1 MDFPKPLLL
10 MTSVFNRGIG
20 FFYAIFNL
28 FIWGELMKRKF
39 VDLKV
44 ISVSLCCAVVMGI
57 ISFVFLK
64 MLGLSSVFRE
74 FFPYCI
80 WFLPLS
86 GMLTAFVYKR
96 YGGESS
102 KGNNLII
109 QSANEGVKVPK
120 RLAFL
125 TFIFTL
131 LTHFSG
137 GSAGREGTAV
147 QIGGTLTSNVA
158 DKLGFK
164 SDDRKIIII
173 SGLSAAFGSVFGTP
187 LAGAFF
193 GMEVCCI
200 GQLSVSAV
208 IPCFLSSYLANAVT
222 LLLGA
227 THEVHKISAIP
238 SLDIK
243 SVLVFI
249 SASILFGLIGKLFA
263 LGVKYLKLLYAK
275 IFKNTVLS
283 ALIGSVIMVLLIVL
297 LNLNEYEGLSTWQQ
311 TTAFEGNANW
321 YDMPVKFILTTLTLG
336 AGFQGGEVT
345 PLFDIGASFGGW
357 YANMFGIEPSFLAAI
372 GLICVFGSAANTPIT
387 TIMLGIELF
396 GAEAVPYFVFAS
408 LISFI
413 ASGKSGIYSAQER
426 KLSKNIFT
434 KVKQDDF
441 SE

>member
-1 MDFPKPLLL
+1 
-10 MTSVFNRGIG
+10 
-20 FFYAIFNL
+20 
-28 FIWGELMKRKF
+28 MKRKF

-44 ISVSLCCAVVMGI
+44 ILVSLCCAVVMGI

-120 RLAFL
+120 MLAFL

-164 SDDRKIIII
+164 SDDRKIIIL

-283 ALIGSVIMVLLIVL
+283 ALIGSVIVVLLIVL

-413 ASGKSGIYSAQER
+413 ASGKSGIYSVQER

>member
-1 MDFPKPLLL
+1 
-10 MTSVFNRGIG
+10 
-20 FFYAIFNL
+20 
-28 FIWGELMKRKF
+28 MKRKF

-164 SDDRKIIII
+164 NEDRKIIIL
-173 SGLSAAFGSVFGTP
+173 SGLSAAFGSVYGTP

-283 ALIGSVIMVLLIVL
+283 ALIGSVIVVLLIVL

>member
-1 MDFPKPLLL
+1 
-10 MTSVFNRGIG
+10 
-20 FFYAIFNL
+20 
-28 FIWGELMKRKF
+28 MKRKF

-44 ISVSLCCAVVMGI
+44 ILVSLCCAVVMGI

-164 SDDRKIIII
+164 NEDRKIIIL

-200 GQLSVSAV
+200 GHLSVSAV

-283 ALIGSVIMVLLIVL
+283 ALIGSVIVVLLIVL

>member
-1 MDFPKPLLL
+1 
-10 MTSVFNRGIG
+10 
-20 FFYAIFNL
+20 
-28 FIWGELMKRKF
+28 MKRKF

-164 SDDRKIIII
+164 NEDRKIIIL

-283 ALIGSVIMVLLIVL
+283 ALIGSVIVVLLIVL

-321 YDMPVKFILTTLTLG
+321 YDMPVKFILTTFTLG

>member
-1 MDFPKPLLL
+1 
-10 MTSVFNRGIG
+10 
-20 FFYAIFNL
+20 
-28 FIWGELMKRKF
+28 MKRKF

-44 ISVSLCCAVVMGI
+44 ILVSLCCAIVMGI

-109 QSANEGVKVPK
+109 QNANEGVKVPK

-164 SDDRKIIII
+164 NEDRKIIIL

-249 SASILFGLIGKLFA
+249 SVSILFGLIGKLFA

-283 ALIGSVIMVLLIVL
+283 ALIGSVIVVLLIVL

>member
-1 MDFPKPLLL
+1 
-10 MTSVFNRGIG
+10 
-20 FFYAIFNL
+20 
-28 FIWGELMKRKF
+28 MKRKF

-44 ISVSLCCAVVMGI
+44 ILVSLCCAVVMGI

-125 TFIFTL
+125 TFIFTI

-164 SDDRKIIII
+164 NEDRKIIIL

-283 ALIGSVIMVLLIVL
+283 ALIGSVIVVLLIVL

>member
-1 MDFPKPLLL
+1 
-10 MTSVFNRGIG
+10 
-20 FFYAIFNL
+20 
-28 FIWGELMKRKF
+28 MKRKF

-44 ISVSLCCAVVMGI
+44 ILVSLCCAVVMGI

-164 SDDRKIIII
+164 SDDRKIIIF

-193 GMEVCCI
+193 GMEICCI

-208 IPCFLSSYLANAVT
+208 IPCFLSSYLANVVT

-283 ALIGSVIMVLLIVL
+283 ALIGSVIVVLLIVL

-345 PLFDIGASFGGW
+345 PLFDIGASFGSW
-357 YANMFGIEPSFLAAI
+357 YANIFRIEPSFLAAI

>member
-1 MDFPKPLLL
+1 
-10 MTSVFNRGIG
+10 
-20 FFYAIFNL
+20 
-28 FIWGELMKRKF
+28 MKRKF

-96 YGGESS
+96 YGGESY

-164 SDDRKIIII
+164 NEDRKIIIF

-283 ALIGSVIMVLLIVL
+283 ALIGSVIVVLLIVL

>member
-1 MDFPKPLLL
+1 
-10 MTSVFNRGIG
+10 
-20 FFYAIFNL
+20 
-28 FIWGELMKRKF
+28 MKRKF

-44 ISVSLCCAVVMGI
+44 ILVSLCCAVVMGI

-147 QIGGTLTSNVA
+147 QIGGTLTSNVD

-164 SDDRKIIII
+164 SDDRKIIIL

-283 ALIGSVIMVLLIVL
+283 ALIGSVIVVLLIVL

>member
-1 MDFPKPLLL
+1 
-10 MTSVFNRGIG
+10 
-20 FFYAIFNL
+20 
-28 FIWGELMKRKF
+28 MKRKF

-109 QSANEGVKVPK
+109 QSANEGFKVPK

-164 SDDRKIIII
+164 NGDRKIIIL

-283 ALIGSVIMVLLIVL
+283 ALIGSVIVVLLIVL

-311 TTAFEGNANW
+311 TTAFEGKANW

-396 GAEAVPYFVFAS
+396 GAEAVPSFVFAS

>member
-1 MDFPKPLLL
+1 
-10 MTSVFNRGIG
+10 
-20 FFYAIFNL
+20 
-28 FIWGELMKRKF
+28 MKRKF

-44 ISVSLCCAVVMGI
+44 ILISLCCAVVMGI

-109 QSANEGVKVPK
+109 QSANDGVKVPK

-164 SDDRKIIII
+164 NEDRKIIIL

-283 ALIGSVIMVLLIVL
+283 ALIGSVIVVLLIVL

-321 YDMPVKFILTTLTLG
+321 YDMPVKFILTTFTLG

>member
-1 MDFPKPLLL
+1 
-10 MTSVFNRGIG
+10 
-20 FFYAIFNL
+20 
-28 FIWGELMKRKF
+28 MKRKF

-44 ISVSLCCAVVMGI
+44 ILVSLCCAVVMGI

-109 QSANEGVKVPK
+109 QSVNEGVKVPK

-164 SDDRKIIII
+164 NEDRKIIIL

-283 ALIGSVIMVLLIVL
+283 ALIGSVIVVLLIVL

-434 KVKQDDF
+434 KVRQDDF

>member
-1 MDFPKPLLL
+1 
-10 MTSVFNRGIG
+10 
-20 FFYAIFNL
+20 
-28 FIWGELMKRKF
+28 MKRKF

-164 SDDRKIIII
+164 NEDRKIIIL

-227 THEVHKISAIP
+227 THEAHKISAIP

-283 ALIGSVIMVLLIVL
+283 ALIGSVIVVLLIVL

>member
-1 MDFPKPLLL
+1 
-10 MTSVFNRGIG
+10 
-20 FFYAIFNL
+20 
-28 FIWGELMKRKF
+28 MKRKF

-44 ISVSLCCAVVMGI
+44 ILVSLCCAVVMGI

-164 SDDRKIIII
+164 NEDRKIIIL

-187 LAGAFF
+187 LAGTFF

-283 ALIGSVIMVLLIVL
+283 ALIGSVIVVLLIVL

>member
-1 MDFPKPLLL
+1 
-10 MTSVFNRGIG
+10 
-20 FFYAIFNL
+20 
-28 FIWGELMKRKF
+28 MKRKF

-44 ISVSLCCAVVMGI
+44 ILVSLCCAVVMGI

-86 GMLTAFVYKR
+86 GMLTAFIYKR

-109 QSANEGVKVPK
+109 QSANDGVKVPK

-164 SDDRKIIII
+164 NEDRKIIIF

-227 THEVHKISAIP
+227 THEAHKISAIP

-283 ALIGSVIMVLLIVL
+283 ALIGSVIVVLLIVL

-321 YDMPVKFILTTLTLG
+321 YDMPVKLILTTLTLG

>member
-1 MDFPKPLLL
+1 
-10 MTSVFNRGIG
+10 
-20 FFYAIFNL
+20 
-28 FIWGELMKRKF
+28 MKRKF

-44 ISVSLCCAVVMGI
+44 ILVSLCCAVVMGI

-164 SDDRKIIII
+164 NEDRKIIIL

-263 LGVKYLKLLYAK
+263 LGVKYLKLIYAK

-283 ALIGSVIMVLLIVL
+283 ALIGSVIVVLLIVL

>member
-1 MDFPKPLLL
+1 
-10 MTSVFNRGIG
+10 
-20 FFYAIFNL
+20 
-28 FIWGELMKRKF
+28 MKRKF

-164 SDDRKIIII
+164 NGDRKIIIL

-283 ALIGSVIMVLLIVL
+283 ALIGSVIVVLLIVL

-387 TIMLGIELF
+387 TILLGIELF

-413 ASGKSGIYSAQER
+413 VSGKSGIYSAQER

>member
-1 MDFPKPLLL
+1 
-10 MTSVFNRGIG
+10 
-20 FFYAIFNL
+20 
-28 FIWGELMKRKF
+28 MKRKF
-39 VDLKV
+39 VDLEV
-44 ISVSLCCAVVMGI
+44 ILVSLCCAVVMGI

-164 SDDRKIIII
+164 NEDRKIIIL

-283 ALIGSVIMVLLIVL
+283 ALIGSVIVVLLIVL

-413 ASGKSGIYSAQER
+413 TSGKSGIYSAQER

>member
-1 MDFPKPLLL
+1 
-10 MTSVFNRGIG
+10 
-20 FFYAIFNL
+20 
-28 FIWGELMKRKF
+28 MKRKF

-164 SDDRKIIII
+164 NENRKIIIL

-283 ALIGSVIMVLLIVL
+283 ALIGSVIVVLLIVL

>member
-1 MDFPKPLLL
+1 
-10 MTSVFNRGIG
+10 
-20 FFYAIFNL
+20 
-28 FIWGELMKRKF
+28 MKRKF

-44 ISVSLCCAVVMGI
+44 ILVSLCCAVVMGI

-164 SDDRKIIII
+164 SDDRKIIIL

-283 ALIGSVIMVLLIVL
+283 ALIGSVIVVLLIVL

-336 AGFQGGEVT
+336 TGFQGGEVT

>member
-1 MDFPKPLLL
+1 
-10 MTSVFNRGIG
+10 
-20 FFYAIFNL
+20 
-28 FIWGELMKRKF
+28 MKRKF

-109 QSANEGVKVPK
+109 QSANDGVKVPK

-164 SDDRKIIII
+164 NEDRKIIIF

-283 ALIGSVIMVLLIVL
+283 AFIGSVIVVLLIVL

>member
-1 MDFPKPLLL
+1 
-10 MTSVFNRGIG
+10 
-20 FFYAIFNL
+20 
-28 FIWGELMKRKF
+28 MKRKF

-44 ISVSLCCAVVMGI
+44 ILVSLCCAVVMGI

-86 GMLTAFVYKR
+86 GMLTAFIYKR

-109 QSANEGVKVPK
+109 QSANDGVKVPK

-164 SDDRKIIII
+164 NEDRKIIIF

-227 THEVHKISAIP
+227 THEAHKISAIP

-283 ALIGSVIMVLLIVL
+283 ALIGSVIVVLLIVL

-321 YDMPVKFILTTLTLG
+321 YDMPVKLILTTLTLG
-336 AGFQGGEVT
+336 TGFQGGEVT

>member
-1 MDFPKPLLL
+1 
-10 MTSVFNRGIG
+10 
-20 FFYAIFNL
+20 
-28 FIWGELMKRKF
+28 MKRKF

-164 SDDRKIIII
+164 NEDRKIIIL
-173 SGLSAAFGSVFGTP
+173 SGLSAAFGSVYGTP

-283 ALIGSVIMVLLIVL
+283 ALIGSVIVVLLIVL

-396 GAEAVPYFVFAS
+396 GAEAVPYFVFAG

>member
-1 MDFPKPLLL
+1 
-10 MTSVFNRGIG
+10 
-20 FFYAIFNL
+20 
-28 FIWGELMKRKF
+28 MKRKF

-164 SDDRKIIII
+164 SDDRKIIIL

-187 LAGAFF
+187 LAGTFF

-200 GQLSVSAV
+200 GQLSVSGI

-283 ALIGSVIMVLLIVL
+283 ALIGSVIVVLLIVL

>member
-283 ALIGSVIMVLLIVL
+283 ALIGSVIVVLLIVL

-413 ASGKSGIYSAQER
+413 TSGKSGIYSAQER

>member
-1 MDFPKPLLL
+1 
-10 MTSVFNRGIG
+10 
-20 FFYAIFNL
+20 
-28 FIWGELMKRKF
+28 MKRKF

-164 SDDRKIIII
+164 NENRKIIIL

-283 ALIGSVIMVLLIVL
+283 ALIGSVIVVLLIVL

-396 GAEAVPYFVFAS
+396 SAEAVPYFVFAS

>member
-1 MDFPKPLLL
+1 
-10 MTSVFNRGIG
+10 
-20 FFYAIFNL
+20 
-28 FIWGELMKRKF
+28 MKRKF

-164 SDDRKIIII
+164 SNDRKIIIL

-227 THEVHKISAIP
+227 THEAHKISAIP

-283 ALIGSVIMVLLIVL
+283 ALIGSVIVVLLIVL

-321 YDMPVKFILTTLTLG
+321 YDMPIKFILTALTLG

-413 ASGKSGIYSAQER
+413 ASGKSGIYSAQKR

>member
-1 MDFPKPLLL
+1 
-10 MTSVFNRGIG
+10 
-20 FFYAIFNL
+20 
-28 FIWGELMKRKF
+28 MKRKF

-44 ISVSLCCAVVMGI
+44 ILVSLCCAVVMGI

-164 SDDRKIIII
+164 NEDRKIIIL

-227 THEVHKISAIP
+227 THEAHKISAIP

-283 ALIGSVIMVLLIVL
+283 ALIGSVIVVLLIVL

>member
-1 MDFPKPLLL
+1 
-10 MTSVFNRGIG
+10 
-20 FFYAIFNL
+20 
-28 FIWGELMKRKF
+28 MKRKF

-44 ISVSLCCAVVMGI
+44 ILVSLCCAVVMGI

-164 SDDRKIIII
+164 NEDRKIIIL

-283 ALIGSVIMVLLIVL
+283 ALIGSVIVVLLIVL

-357 YANMFGIEPSFLAAI
+357 YANMFGIQPSFLAAI

>member
-1 MDFPKPLLL
+1 
-10 MTSVFNRGIG
+10 
-20 FFYAIFNL
+20 
-28 FIWGELMKRKF
+28 MKRKF

-44 ISVSLCCAVVMGI
+44 ILVSLCCAVVMGI

-164 SDDRKIIII
+164 SDDRKIIIL

-283 ALIGSVIMVLLIVL
+283 ALIGSVIVVLLIVL

-413 ASGKSGIYSAQER
+413 ASGKSGIYPAQER

>member
-1 MDFPKPLLL
+1 
-10 MTSVFNRGIG
+10 
-20 FFYAIFNL
+20 
-28 FIWGELMKRKF
+28 MKRKF

-44 ISVSLCCAVVMGI
+44 ILVSLCCAVVMGI

-164 SDDRKIIII
+164 NGDRKIIIL

-283 ALIGSVIMVLLIVL
+283 ALIGSVIVVLLIVL

>member
-1 MDFPKPLLL
+1 
-10 MTSVFNRGIG
+10 
-20 FFYAIFNL
+20 
-28 FIWGELMKRKF
+28 MKRKF

-44 ISVSLCCAVVMGI
+44 ILVSLCCAVVMGI

-109 QSANEGVKVPK
+109 QSANDGVKVPK

-164 SDDRKIIII
+164 SDDRKIIIL

-208 IPCFLSSYLANAVT
+208 IPCFLSSYLANVVT

-227 THEVHKISAIP
+227 THEAHKISAIP

-283 ALIGSVIMVLLIVL
+283 ALIGSVIVVLLIVL

-413 ASGKSGIYSAQER
+413 ASGKSGIYPAQER

>member
-1 MDFPKPLLL
+1 
-10 MTSVFNRGIG
+10 
-20 FFYAIFNL
+20 
-28 FIWGELMKRKF
+28 MKRKF
-39 VDLKV
+39 VDFKV
-44 ISVSLCCAVVMGI
+44 LTASLCCAVVMGV

-74 FFPYCI
+74 YFPYCI

-86 GMLTAFVYKR
+86 GMLTAFVYKK

-120 RLAFL
+120 RLAVL
-125 TFIFTL
+125 TFFFTL

-158 DKLGFK
+158 DKFGFK
-164 SDDRKIIII
+164 KEDRKTIIL
-173 SGLSAAFGSVFGTP
+173 SGLSSAFGSVFGTP

-200 GQLSVSAV
+200 GQLSASAV

-227 THEVHKISAIP
+227 THEVHTIA
-238 SLDIK
+238 
-243 SVLVFI
+243 SVPDFDFKLILIFV
-249 SASILFGLIGKLFA
+249 SASVFFGLLGKLFA
-263 LGVKYLKLLYAK
+263 LAVKYLKLLYAK
-275 IFKNTVLS
+275 IFKNTVLT
-283 ALIGSVIMVLLIVL
+283 LLIIL
-297 LNLNEYEGLSTWQQ
+297 LNLNKYEGLSTWQQ

-321 YDMPVKFILTTLTLG
+321 YDMPVKFILTALTLG

-357 YANMFGIEPSFLAAI
+357 YANLFGIEPSFLAAI

-396 GAEAVPYFVFAS
+396 GAEAAPYFVFAS

-413 ASGKSGIYSAQER
+413 ASGKSGIYSSQER
-426 KLSKNIFT
+426 KLSKSLFSA
-434 KVKQDDF
+434 KADF

>member
-1 MDFPKPLLL
+1 
-10 MTSVFNRGIG
+10 
-20 FFYAIFNL
+20 
-28 FIWGELMKRKF
+28 MKRKF

-44 ISVSLCCAVVMGI
+44 ILVSLCCAVVMGI

-164 SDDRKIIII
+164 NEDRKIIIF

-200 GQLSVSAV
+200 GQLSVRAV

-283 ALIGSVIMVLLIVL
+283 ALIGSVIVVLLIVL

>member
-1 MDFPKPLLL
+1 
-10 MTSVFNRGIG
+10 
-20 FFYAIFNL
+20 
-28 FIWGELMKRKF
+28 MKRKF

-44 ISVSLCCAVVMGI
+44 ILVSLCCAVVMGI

-131 LTHFSG
+131 LTHLSG

-164 SDDRKIIII
+164 NEDRKIIIL

-263 LGVKYLKLLYAK
+263 LGVKYLKLIYAK

-283 ALIGSVIMVLLIVL
+283 ALIGSVIVVLLIVL

>member
-1 MDFPKPLLL
+1 
-10 MTSVFNRGIG
+10 
-20 FFYAIFNL
+20 
-28 FIWGELMKRKF
+28 MKRKF

-109 QSANEGVKVPK
+109 QSANDGVKVPK

-164 SDDRKIIII
+164 NEDRKIIIL

-227 THEVHKISAIP
+227 THEAHKISAIP

-283 ALIGSVIMVLLIVL
+283 AFIGSVIVVLLIVL

-413 ASGKSGIYSAQER
+413 ASGKSGIYPAQER

>member
-1 MDFPKPLLL
+1 
-10 MTSVFNRGIG
+10 
-20 FFYAIFNL
+20 
-28 FIWGELMKRKF
+28 MKRKF

-164 SDDRKIIII
+164 NEDRKIIIL

-187 LAGAFF
+187 LAGTFF

-283 ALIGSVIMVLLIVL
+283 ALIGSVIVVLLIVL

>member
-1 MDFPKPLLL
+1 
-10 MTSVFNRGIG
+10 
-20 FFYAIFNL
+20 
-28 FIWGELMKRKF
+28 MKKKF
-39 VDLKV
+39 VDFKV
-44 ISVSLCCAVVMGI
+44 LAVSLGCAVVMGK
-57 ISFVFLK
+57 ISFIFLY
-64 MLGLSSVFRE
+64 MLGLSSVFRNY
-74 FFPYCI
+74 FPYCI

-120 RLAFL
+120 RLAIL
-125 TFIFTL
+125 TFFFTL

-158 DKLGFK
+158 DKFGFK
-164 SDDRKIIII
+164 GEDRKIIILSGI
-173 SGLSAAFGSVFGTP
+173 SSAFGSVFGTP

-200 GQLSVSAV
+200 GRLSVNALF
-208 IPCFLSSYLANAVT
+208 PCFLSSYLANAVA

-227 THEVHKISAIP
+227 EHNVNSISIVP
-238 SLDIK
+238 DISLKFI
-243 SVLVFI
+243 LVFI
-249 SASILFGLIGKLFA
+249 SASIIFGLLGKLFA
-263 LGVKYLKLLYAK
+263 LAVKYLKILYTK
-275 IFKNTVLS
+275 IFKNTILS
-283 ALIGSVIMVLLIVL
+283 ALVGSIIVTLLVVL
-297 LNLNEYEGLSTWQQ
+297 LNLNDYEGLSTWQQ

-357 YANMFGIEPSFLAAI
+357 YGNICGIEPSFLAAI

-396 GAEAVPYFVFAS
+396 GVKATPYFVLAS
-408 LISFI
+408 IISFI
-413 ASGKSGIYSAQER
+413 ASGKAGIYSAQER
-426 KLSKNIFT
+426 KLSKSLFD
-434 KVKQDDF
+434 KKADF